1 VKAAR
6 LLHKEENKMNK
17 LTMAAV
23 GLSMLV
29 GSAFAAAPQAATTAP
44 TTKAS
49 TKKAVKKNVKVK
61 KAPAARTVTAPAK

>member
-1 VKAAR
+1 
-6 LLHKEENKMNK
+6 
-17 LTMAAV
+17 MAAV

-61 KAPAARTVTAPAK
+61 KAPAAKTVTAPAK